1 MDCINLLSPA
11 EKNYIKKK
19 RLFFVIKS
27 ITFRFISLTLIIA
40 TVFIFSYFLLNNEK
54 NSLDELINKEITLQL
69 EGEVSAV
76 EDATSELNKQLM
88 SANNIQLEYIKWTNI
103 IKSFSSTISGGI
115 ILTNLQFVSTDQE
128 LNIKGVAQN
137 RDILIDFQNNLEE
150 LSYFNDINIPISSLL
165 QKENINFEIT
175 GQLTD
180 AIYE

>member
-1 MDCINLLSPA
+1 MNCINLLSPA

-103 IKSFSSTISGGI
+103 IKSFS
-115 ILTNLQFVSTDQE
+115 
-128 LNIKGVAQN
+128 
-137 RDILIDFQNNLEE
+137 
-150 LSYFNDINIPISSLL
+150 
-165 QKENINFEIT
+165 
-175 GQLTD
+175 
-180 AIYE
+180 